1 MGVYVRKRKLKDGKI
16 KKYYYVRNV
25 VEGKMKYK
33 AVGPVGLVT
42 KSVAQVV
49 DGDIKKKIMQGRHDE
64 ILAEIPK
71 FSEYTEEFYNYS
83 KDIKKIRSH
92 RTTKNCLYNFSKY
105 YGAKKLS
112 EISPND
118 IDDFKLKRIGEGVKP
133 ISINRD
139 LSVVKALFNYGWRNK
154 RFYGRNPVTLAGLIP
169 TESMRE
175 RILTFAEEGK
185 LIENSPPYLKDIIK
199 IALNT
204 GMRQGEI
211 LSLLWDWVDLENNI
225 ILLPQT
231 HTKSKKQRL
240 IPINSVVRSILLER
254 KIKWA
259 VSEFVFP
266 NSSDYSKHLKEVK
279 KSFKTACRLSG
290 ITGLTFHDLRHTCAT
305 RLVEANIPLHAVTKL
320 LGHSSVKVTERYS
333 HPDESVNKAVEVLAQ
348 LDENRGKSV
357 TISVTME
364 ELKDEQ

>member
-1 MGVYVRKRKLKDGKI
+1 MGVYVRVRKLKSGKV

-25 VEGKMKYK
+25 VEGKMRYK
-33 AVGPVGLVT
+33 AVGEVGVVT
-42 KSVAQVV
+42 KTVAQVV
-49 DGDIKKKIMQGRHDE
+49 DGEIKKKKMLGRHDE
-64 ILAEIPK
+64 IVAQIPR
-71 FSEYTEEFYNYS
+71 FSDYADEFYTYS
-83 KDIKKIRSH
+83 KDVKKIRSH

-105 YGAKKLS
+105 YGTKKLS
-112 EISPND
+112 EITPKD
-118 IDDFKLKRIGEGVKP
+118 IDDFKLRRINEGVKP
-133 ISINRD
+133 VSINRD
-139 LSVVKALFNYGWRNK
+139 LSVVKALFNYAWRNK

-169 TESMRE
+169 TESKRE
-175 RILTFAEEGK
+175 RILTFTEEGK
-185 LIENSPPYLKDIIK
+185 LIENSPPYLRDIIK
-199 IALNT
+199 IGLNT

-211 LSLLWDWVDLENNI
+211 LSLLWDWIDLENNI

-231 HTKSKKQRL
+231 NTKSKKQRL

-254 KIKWA
+254 KIMWA

-290 ITGLTFHDLRHTCAT
+290 ISGLTFHDLRHTCAT

-333 HPDESVNKAVEVLAQ
+333 HPDEIVNKAVEVLAQ
-348 LDENRGKSV
+348 LDENRAKSV
-357 TISVTME
+357 TISVTPG
-364 ELKDEQ
+364 KSKVEQ

>member
-1 MGVYVRKRKLKDGKI
+1 M
-16 KKYYYVRNV
+16 
-25 VEGKMKYK
+25 
-33 AVGPVGLVT
+33 
-42 KSVAQVV
+42 
-49 DGDIKKKIMQGRHDE
+49 
-64 ILAEIPK
+64 
-71 FSEYTEEFYNYS
+71 
-83 KDIKKIRSH
+83 
-92 RTTKNCLYNFSKY
+92 
-105 YGAKKLS
+105 
-112 EISPND
+112 
-118 IDDFKLKRIGEGVKP
+118 
-133 ISINRD
+133 
-139 LSVVKALFNYGWRNK
+139 

-175 RILTFAEEGK
+175 RILTFAEEQK
-185 LIENSPPYLKDIIK
+185 LLENSPPYLKDIIK

-305 RLVEANIPLHAVTKL
+305 RLVEANVPLHAVTKL

-333 HPDESVNKAVEVLAQ
+333 HPDESVNKAVEVLAH
-348 LDENRGKSV
+348 LDPKGHQNGDHKCDHDK
-357 TISVTME
+357 I
-364 ELKDEQ
+364 